1 MSSTDKI
8 NDALRAAAQKSDATS
23 EATDKQV
30 EVDRQAAEKKDNVSS
45 SASSDSQ
52 DGSVGNS
59 RETQT
64 RSTPTDVFSA
74 YAKDSGASKALIAQ
88 WQAYESDAAPTVRQT
103 PATIKAVQTKLV
115 DLISQTVNLDD
126 DQDFIAVSQ
135 RLMTL
140 MRENKKGTFGLGVL
154 YRSLT
159 VLGTTDRTVNNARF
173 ALDCY
178 LEFSNV
184 QNRQN
189 AGRVYNLQQSAMLAK
204 TVEKR
209 ERFIAYF
216 TRISGAV

>member
-8 NDALRAAAQKSDATS
+8 NDALRSAAQKSDATS
-23 EATDKQV
+23 DATDKQA
-30 EVDRQAAEKKDNVSS
+30 ELDRQAAEKKDNVSS
-45 SASSDSQ
+45 NASSDSQ

-59 RETQT
+59 RETQK
-64 RSTPTDVFSA
+64 RSENTDVFGA
-74 YAKDSGASKALIAQ
+74 YTKDSSASKALIAQ
-88 WQAYESDAAPTVRQT
+88 WQAYEAEAAPSVRQT
-103 PATIKAVQTKLV
+103 PASIKVVQTTLV
-115 DLISQTVNLDD
+115 DLIAQTVNLED

-140 MRENKKGTFGLGVL
+140 MRENKKGSFGLAYL

-189 AGRVYNLQQSAMLAK
+189 AGRVYNLQQSAMLAR